1 MRGAWKVVW
10 SFADWTTM
18 PAFIHLQPKAT
29 EDATWHSHHPTPK
42 TGTCHETRLR
52 RTCVSPTKSPTGPSI
67 RLYNSIRSLGRG
79 SVPDYLMDMVL
90 DLEDSFRSGRA
101 ILPTIQRLQTSLT
114 CHLDCASCVIPK
126 RALFFLSFPIR
137 ISFRASN
144 ATLDNRTSEVSHY
157 SASGFRHVK
166 ICRNDITPYDCAI
179 RALAKQF

>member
-1 MRGAWKVVW
+1 MEGWLVLCGLDNYAR
-10 SFADWTTM
+10 
-18 PAFIHLQPKAT
+18 IHPSSTKGNRRRDLAQPPPDT
-29 EDATWHSHHPTPK
+29 EDRYLPRDTTEKNACLSNKITHRP
-42 TGTCHETRLR
+42 L
-52 RTCVSPTKSPTGPSI
+52 SI

-90 DLEDSFRSGRA
+90 DLEDSFRPGRA
-101 ILPTIQRLQTSLT
+101 ILPAIQRLQTSLP
-114 CHLDCASCVIPK
+114 CHLDFASCVIPK

-137 ISFRASN
+137 TSFRASN

-166 ICRNDITPYDCAI
+166 ICRNDIIPYDCAI